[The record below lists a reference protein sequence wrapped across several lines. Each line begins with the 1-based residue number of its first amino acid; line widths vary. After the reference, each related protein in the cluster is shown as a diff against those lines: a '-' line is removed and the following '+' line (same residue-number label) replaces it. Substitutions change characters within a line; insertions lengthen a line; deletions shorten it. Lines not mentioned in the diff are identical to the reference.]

1 MIRRSVDG
9 SASGASDSGTP
20 DSGDPRSA
28 EPAFSGAQART
39 GAAGDGASELE
50 RLQRWVVEHLQAP
63 RALPQSEAISSEAR
77 RWLTGNAR
85 LSPVEQLEIYRNQF
99 WLRHTASLVEDF
111 PGVGGILG
119 QAEWEKLVEGYLESD
134 SPRGWT
140 LRELGRRFPDHVGS
154 QPALPHRALCHDMA
168 RLEWCFIEL
177 FDAADRPGLD
187 FAKLA
192 TLPADSLETG
202 QIVLNPALALL
213 EVSYP
218 VADLRQRLLAARAT
232 PGAPPVAIPEAEAQQ
247 LVLYRAA
254 DRRLYHRP
262 VGPEAFALL
271 DGLQRGLSLV
281 AACEHALEQAPAHA
295 ERLQRNVGTWFQQWA
310 KRGWIVDVV
319 PNPTPARDRT

>member
-1 MIRRSVDG
+1 VNERHRDPARAAEDETAG
-9 SASGASDSGTP
+9 ARNASADAS
-20 DSGDPRSA
+20 
-28 EPAFSGAQART
+28 PAGV
-39 GAAGDGASELE
+39 SELQQ
-50 RLQRWVVEHLQAP
+50 LQRWVVEHLQGR
-63 RALPQSEAISSEAR
+63 RALPQSEAISREAR
-77 RWLTGNAR
+77 GRLTGNTR
-85 LSPVEQLEIYRNQF
+85 LSPVEQLEIYREQF
-99 WLRHTASLVEDF
+99 WLRHTSSLVEDF

-119 QAEWEKLVEGYLESD
+119 QAEWEKLVESYLEAH

-140 LRELGRRFPDHVGS
+140 LRELGRHFPEHVAS
-154 QPALPHRALCHDMA
+154 QHWLPQRALCHDMS

-192 TLPADSLETG
+192 SLAPGSLETG
-202 QIVLNPALALL
+202 QIVLSPALALL

-218 VADLRQRLLAARAT
+218 VADLRQQLLAARTT
-232 PGAPPVAIPEAEAQQ
+232 PGAPPVAIPEPGAQQ

-271 DGLQRGLSLV
+271 AALKRGLSLLT
-281 AACEHALEQAPAHA
+281 ACEQALEQAPQHA

-319 PNPTPARDRT
+319 PNPTPERDRP

>member
-1 MIRRSVDG
+1 MSERH
-9 SASGASDSGTP
+9 
-20 DSGDPRSA
+20 
-28 EPAFSGAQART
+28 
-39 GAAGDGASELE
+39 AGESELAQ
-50 RLQRWVVEHLQAP
+50 LQRWVAEHLQGR
-63 RALPQSEAISSEAR
+63 RALPQSEAVSREAR
-77 RWLTGNAR
+77 YRLTGNDR
-85 LSPVEQLEIYRNQF
+85 SSPVEQLEIYREQF

-119 QAEWEKLVEGYLESD
+119 QEAWEKLVESYLEAHA
-134 SPRGWT
+134 PRGWT
-140 LRELGRRFPDHVGS
+140 LRELGRRFPEHVAS
-154 QPALPHRALCHDMA
+154 QHGLSHHALCSDMA

-192 TLPADSLETG
+192 ALAPGSLETG

-213 EVSYP
+213 EVRYA
-218 VADLRQRLLAARAT
+218 VADLRQRLLAARTT
-232 PGAPPVAIPEAEAQQ
+232 PGAAVGIPEPEEQR

-271 DGLQRGLSLV
+271 SALQRGLSLV

-319 PNPTPARDRT
+319 PNPTPD

>member
-1 MIRRSVDG
+1 MTGRAVEETTR
-9 SASGASDSGTP
+9 ASGEGP
-20 DSGDPRSA
+20 SA
-28 EPAFSGAQART
+28 G
-39 GAAGDGASELE
+39 AGDGAAGPGAAAEGSGELE
-50 RLQRWVVEHLQAP
+50 RLQRWVVEHLQSR
-63 RALPQSEAISSEAR
+63 RALPQSEAISREAR

-85 LSPVEQLEIYRNQF
+85 LSPVEQLEIYREQF

-119 QAEWEKLVEGYLESD
+119 QADWEKLVESYLEAG

-140 LRELGRRFPDHVGS
+140 LRELGRGFPEHVGR
-154 QPALPHRALCHDMA
+154 QRELPHRVLCHDMA

-177 FDAADRPGLD
+177 FDAPDRPGLD
-187 FAKLA
+187 FAKLQA
-192 TLPADSLETG
+192 LPPGSLETG

-218 VADLRQRLLAARAT
+218 VADLRLRLLEARAQ
-232 PGAPPVAIPEAEAQQ
+232 PDAPPVAIPEPQPQQ
-247 LVLYRAA
+247 LVLYRGA

-271 DGLQRGLSLV
+271 DALQRGRSLL

-319 PNPTPARDRT
+319 PNSTPDRDRP

>member
-1 MIRRSVDG
+1 V
-9 SASGASDSGTP
+9 SDLQ
-20 DSGDPRSA
+20 D
-28 EPAFSGAQART
+28 
-39 GAAGDGASELE
+39 
-50 RLQRWVVEHLQAP
+50 LQRWVVRHLQSRTGLP
-63 RALPQSEAISSEAR
+63 RSEAISTEAR
-77 RWLTGNAR
+77 DRLTGNDR
-85 LSPVEQLEIYRNQF
+85 LSPVEQLEIYREQF

-119 QAEWEKLVEGYLESD
+119 QAEWEKLVESYLERE
-134 SPRGWT
+134 SPRSWT
-140 LRELGRRFPDHVGS
+140 LRELGRGFPDHVE
-154 QPALPHRALCHDMA
+154 QARELPQHALCRDMA

-187 FAKLA
+187 FEKVAR
-192 TLPADSLETG
+192 LPPDTLETG

-218 VADLRQRLLAARAT
+218 VADLRQRLLAARST
-232 PGAPPVAIPEAEAQQ
+232 GASVAIPEPEAQQ
-247 LVLYRAA
+247 LVLYRAE

-271 DGLQRGLSLV
+271 DALGRGLSLV

-295 ERLQRNVGTWFQQWA
+295 ERLQLNVGTWFQQWA

-319 PNPTPARDRT
+319 PNLPQARDR